1 MNVKSAVIFGGAL
14 ALAATICRAS
24 AAIEP
29 IPLDQAV
36 REGKVWVY
44 VTSLGGSTGNTVC
57 VNVKRMVDREVR
69 VTVTPGTIFR
79 PAEADVQGMAAASI
93 QGVFVGGQWQ
103 KADVIVLTD
112 DLQHDYMLEAYCVD
126 YDKPAPSFGDEFKL
140 DIRSERLKK
149 VLDIA
154 AQRAA
159 TAVDVQVAIWM
170 DRQRAKG
177 VEIAVDELKSRFP
190 AATDQSIAA
199 ARRLLVD
206 VRTGVAAGGGAARAG
221 RVLDVPGVGVQ
232 VDTQGGKSRV
242 GVDVF
247 GFKVNVNAPAPPRL
261 PRIEPKQPLAI
272 VAAIESREYVL
283 VGAGRPGAGGATRT
297 ASADR
302 TFLILDVL
310 IANPTSRVAA
320 DQFTV
325 EVGGESIRAATLA
338 LRPKVLAPGG
348 TPRLFAHPGPGRLG
362 GMKEA
367 RRYKVVFEV
376 PKQATQG
383 KLRWAGNVEVS
394 WSIGQA
400 GGS

>member
-1 MNVKSAVIFGGAL
+1 MNLKSALIFGGAL
-14 ALAATICRAS
+14 ALAATISRGS

-44 VTSLGGSTGNTVC
+44 VSSLGGSTGNTVC
-57 VNVKRMVDREVR
+57 VNVKRMIDREVR

-79 PAEADVQGMAAASI
+79 PAEVDVQAMSAASI
-93 QGVFVGGQWQ
+93 RGVFVGGRWQ
-103 KADVIVLTD
+103 KTDVIVLAD
-112 DLQHDYMLEAYCVD
+112 DSQHDYMLEAYCID
-126 YDKPAPSFGDEFKL
+126 YDKPAPSFGDEFRL
-140 DIRSERLKK
+140 DVRNERLKE

-159 TAVDVQVAIWM
+159 TAVDVQVAIWI

-190 AATDQSIAA
+190 AATDQSIDA
-199 ARRLLVD
+199 ARKLLVD
-206 VRTGVAAGGGAARAG
+206 VRTGVAAGGAATKG

-261 PRIEPKQPLAI
+261 PRIEPQQPLAV
-272 VAAIESREYVL
+272 VAGIQSREYVL
-283 VGAGRPGAGGATRT
+283 MGAGRPGAGGATRT

-302 TFLILDVL
+302 TFLILDVV
-310 IANPTSRVAA
+310 IANPTSRVTA

-325 EVGGESIRAATLA
+325 EVDGESIPAATLA
-338 LRPKVLAPGG
+338 LRPKVLAPVG
-348 TPRLFAHPGPGRLG
+348 TPRLFAHPGPGHLG
-362 GMKEA
+362 GIKEA

-376 PKQATQG
+376 PKQAAQG
-383 KLRWAGNVEVS
+383 KLRWAGNPEVS